1 MGKIKHS
8 CNIAAV
14 ELNYT
19 MNSLFS
25 IDHTFF
31 TALGYSVSYIEFIGT
46 LTGLLCVWL
55 AARDHIL
62 TWPIGLINVSC
73 FFLLFWQL
81 QLYADMFLQIYFFA
95 TGVYGWIF
103 WYQKQPENEPIY
115 ALSNKR
121 RWLLGGAAILLSGI
135 TGFVIS
141 RLHTWWPGIFE
152 HPAAYPY
159 TDSLVAVLSVMA
171 NLLLAKRIWENWLL
185 WVLVD
190 VVATIIYFQKGVK
203 FLGIEYFIL
212 LVIATLGLIK
222 WVKAYKQQSI
232 QTNL

>member
-1 MGKIKHS
+1 MGIIKHS
-8 CNIAAV
+8 CNIVAV
-14 ELNYT
+14 DLIYK
-19 MNSLFS
+19 MASFFS
-25 IDHTFF
+25 IHHPFF

-55 AARDHIL
+55 AARDHIF
-62 TWPIGLINVSC
+62 TWPVGLVNVSC
-73 FFLLFWQL
+73 FFILFWQL

-103 WYQKQPENEPIY
+103 WYRKQPENEPIY
-115 ALSNKR
+115 ALGNR
-121 RWLLGGAAILLSGI
+121 QRWLLGGAAILLSAV
-135 TGFVIS
+135 TGFIIS
-141 RLHTWWPGIFE
+141 RLHTWWPDIFE

-159 TDSLVAVLSVMA
+159 TDSLVAVLSVIA
-171 NLLLAKRIWENWLL
+171 NILLAKRIWENWLL

-212 LVIATLGLIK
+212 LIIATLGLIK
-222 WVKAYKQQSI
+222 WVKTYQQQSI
-232 QTNL
+232 QTKS